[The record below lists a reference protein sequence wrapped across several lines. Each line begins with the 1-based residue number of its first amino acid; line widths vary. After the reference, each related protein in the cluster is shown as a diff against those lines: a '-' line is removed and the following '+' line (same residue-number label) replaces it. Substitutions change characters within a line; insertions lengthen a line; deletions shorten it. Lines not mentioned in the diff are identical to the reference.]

1 MVLVSLGAQPYSI
14 RLLRSLC
21 PRRHQCLR
29 RNGGSGHR
37 IPSGNWEFRAKQ
49 LPIRQEFLAAF
60 RGPMA
65 SPGSRANMLEA
76 DYRRVG
82 IATVQSTAMWY
93 FVIVFS
99 DPR

>member
-1 MVLVSLGAQPYSI
+1 
-14 RLLRSLC
+14 
-21 PRRHQCLR
+21 
-29 RNGGSGHR
+29 
-37 IPSGNWEFRAKQ
+37 
-49 LPIRQEFLAAF
+49 
-60 RGPMA
+60 MA